1 MFVSQIFEECAEIL
15 GTTDESK
22 IFRKIQQ
29 AVATLMESGH
39 WTHSVADVDVCTG
52 WDRCSITLPRN
63 IDVPLAVNIDGSP
76 TYFRNRLFQYHVN
89 KGGMFN
95 SVEWAWDDRGY
106 VATLMDIIQPSQL
119 VAVAELE
126 NDVGK
131 IIRVLGNDQNNRAL
145 RSQLANGTGVDGLL
159 IPIHSQSD
167 FAYGTIAPDDATV
180 KTRSVAITPINLF
193 TSTASHGLSSG
204 QGMSVTAETGTIPV
218 ALENGQTYYIGV
230 IDAFT
235 VQLFNDP
242 LNAQAL
248 NYPINLQSIVGAGNL
263 EFKDSRES
271 QVVTALQLSQAPEF
285 TLETAN
291 QITFPTGQSLP
302 SPLNSET
309 IYYANAEDAT
319 HLTVFES
326 ENDAKKNI
334 NPVYTTGTTASLNVD
349 IRKSID
355 PQTTLTFS
363 VRHYYNDGDQVQAF
377 TASGNL
383 PKPLIA
389 NQNYFVNIIDEFSV
403 SLHENQAD
411 ALASN
416 PTNLV
421 NPIILKDSG
430 SGTNSL
436 VKLIPATSITG
447 TTQQIS
453 ASGLNIDTPSGTG
466 ANFQAVTIGSVTS
479 VRVVSQG
486 SGYVSDPEVTFSSPP
501 ILPESSPFYG
511 LQRQATGYSIRDTVN
526 NKVLNV
532 VITDPGLGYTE
543 APIVTIEQPIQQ
555 LLAVT
560 SITKVGA
567 TDTVSAGNLTGSGTT
582 ATCIINNHGYSDNQV
597 VTISGATPSYY
608 NGTFTINKIDNNTF
622 TYTTLSTIT
631 TSPATGTIIST
642 AYTGTVATATT
653 NETHG
658 YAVGDK
664 VIITGASPS
673 GFNGTKTI
681 LSVNA
686 LAKTFTYTV
695 SSLLGS
701 PATGVSI
708 ESQKISGSPAT
719 AVATITR
726 SFVSHF
732 NKISGGYGYLTS
744 PQVKITGGGGS
755 GAIATAQVNSSI
767 LDVNQI
773 SVSSGVATVTTT
785 SPHGYDDGQTIEI
798 SDVTGTLA
806 TYLNGQQTITSVPI
820 TSKNISSMTRV
831 TGGDIVTVVTS
842 TNHNYSTGD
851 VVRFSNVNPSQYAN
865 TPFVVEVYSAN
876 TFKFTITTTTSSPV
890 LGASPTSYIP
900 NSAATTFTFEALSAP
915 NGTTLNAGIT
925 STSGNVTEVKAV
937 TAGSGYTTT
946 PIVIITPSTGVFVSF
961 TSTGSLPSPLV
972 SGTAYRAETPLSS
985 GNFTVKNTD
994 FSDINITS
1002 SGTGTLYVS
1011 LSRAFS
1017 VTFNNNWEG
1026 DFTNLST
1033 GQQIYFGTDYLLPAT
1048 NPSIDNGITPFYLN
1062 KINNSTGKIYNT
1074 LVNANAGSIV
1084 DGTPI
1089 SITTLTSVSTTATAT
1104 TSTNHGYVAGNTVT
1118 ITGATPSGYN
1128 KVNALIIST
1137 PALNQFT
1144 YAIDSSL
1151 SSATGTIKAYKTT
1164 GLIVVQSFGAGQSYY
1179 ALRKSF
1185 QSLPFGNLITPSEI
1199 VFLSEDQIVRFSTTD
1214 TLPSP
1219 LVAGTDYT
1227 IKLFGDSIKVYLGG
1241 ILQSLTTPGTGQLSL
1256 DILREFNVLPSTSID
1271 ADQAHFNTGDAVVPR
1286 AKEGDVLPTGLT
1298 AGTTYY
1304 ARRIDN
1310 NSFELYDTLAQA
1322 RNTASTT
1329 GRKAYTTTGETVES
1343 TFFIDS
1349 VTLPTFVKSVAQI
1362 DKPITEG
1369 YVSLYAYDYGRS
1381 NDMTLIGQYHPSE
1394 VNPQYRRIRIGKPCA
1409 WARISYR
1416 IQTPSITSIYD
1427 FIPLEQERAIIT
1439 AVHACDLEDKDFAD
1453 QSARYWQIAFAYLK
1467 NQQESIDGHA
1477 MSVPQKNA
1485 ICYGDT
1491 SDPVMF

>member
-1 MFVSQIFEECAEIL
+1 MFVSQIFDECAEIL
-15 GTTDESK
+15 GTTDNSK

-131 IIRVLGNDQNNRAL
+131 TIRVLGNDQNNRTL

-159 IPIHSQSD
+159 VPIHSQSD
-167 FAYGTIAPDDATV
+167 FAYGTITPDDATV

-193 TSTASHGLSSG
+193 TSATAHGLSSG
-204 QGMSVTAETGTIPV
+204 QGMGVTSAGTIPV

-230 IDAFT
+230 IDAYT

-271 QVVTALQLSQAPEF
+271 QVVTALELSQVPEF

-291 QITFPTGQSLP
+291 QITFPAGQSLP
-302 SPLNSET
+302 PPLNSNQT
-309 IYYANAEDAT
+309 YYVNAVDST
-319 HLTVFES
+319 HLTVFETS
-326 ENDAKKNI
+326 DDAKKNI
-334 NPVYTTGTTASLNVD
+334 NPVYTTGSTASLNVD
-349 IRKSID
+349 IRKNID
-355 PQTTLTFS
+355 PQTTLTFA

-389 NQNYFVNIIDEFSV
+389 NQNYFVNIIDPFTV
-403 SLHENQAD
+403 SLHENQSD
-411 ALASN
+411 AVAST

-421 NPIILKDSG
+421 NPIVLKDSG

-479 VRVVSQG
+479 VRVISQG
-486 SGYVSDPEVTFSSPP
+486 SGYVSDPQVTFSSPP

-511 LQRQATGYSIRDTVN
+511 LQKQATGYSIRDTVN

-543 APIVTIEQPIQQ
+543 APTVTIEQPVQQ
-555 LLAVT
+555 LLTVT

-567 TDTVSAGNLTGSGTT
+567 NKTVSAGNLTGSGTT
-582 ATCIINNHGYSDNQV
+582 ATCVISAHGYGNGQV
-597 VTISGATPSYY
+597 ITISGANQSEY
-608 NGTFTINKIDNNTF
+608 NGEFTINVVNSSTF

-631 TSPATGTIIST
+631 ASPATGTIIST

-658 YAVGDK
+658 YAAGDK
-664 VIITGASPS
+664 VIISGASPS
-673 GFNGTKTI
+673 GFNGEKTI
-681 LSVNA
+681 IAVNA
-686 LAKTFTYTV
+686 GAKTFTYTV

-701 PATGVSI
+701 PADGVSI
-708 ESQKISGSPAT
+708 TSQKISGSQAT
-719 AVATITR
+719 AVATITK

-732 NKISGGYGYLTS
+732 NKVSGGYGYETT
-744 PQVKITGGGGS
+744 PQVRITGGGGS
-755 GAIATAQVNSSI
+755 GAVATAQVNSSI
-767 LDVNQI
+767 LNVNQI
-773 SVSSGVATVTTT
+773 SVSSGVATVTTA
-785 SPHGYDDGQTIEI
+785 SPHGYDVGQTIEI
-798 SDVTGTLA
+798 SNVTGSLS
-806 TYLNGQQTITSVPI
+806 TYLNGENAITSVPV
-820 TSKNISSMTRV
+820 TSKNVSSMTRV
-831 TGGDIVTVVTS
+831 SGGDVVTVVTS

-851 VVRFSNVNPSQYAN
+851 VVRFSDVTPFQYAD
-865 TPFVVEVYSAN
+865 TPFVVEVYDAT
-876 TFKFTITTTTSSPV
+876 TFKFTITTTSVSPT

-900 NSAATTFTFEALSAP
+900 DATATTFTFAAVSAP
-915 NGTTLNAGIT
+915 NGTASNAGIT

-946 PIVIITPSTGVFVSF
+946 PIVVITPSTGVFVSF

-972 SGTAYRAETPLSS
+972 SGTAYRAEVPLSS
-985 GNFTVKNTD
+985 GTFTVKNTD
-994 FSDINITS
+994 FSDVNITS
-1002 SGTGTLYVS
+1002 SGTGTFYVS

-1026 DFTNLST
+1026 DFTNLAT
-1033 GQQIYFGTDYLLPAT
+1033 GQQIYFGTDYLLPST
-1048 NPSIDNGITPFYLN
+1048 NPSIDNGVTPFYLN
-1062 KINNSTGKIYNT
+1062 KINNATGKIYNS
-1074 LVNANAGSIV
+1074 LVNANAG
-1084 DGTPI
+1084 G
-1089 SITTLTSVSTTATAT
+1089 
-1104 TSTNHGYVAGNTVT
+1104 
-1118 ITGATPSGYN
+1118 
-1128 KVNALIIST
+1128 
-1137 PALNQFT
+1137 
-1144 YAIDSSL
+1144 
-1151 SSATGTIKAYKTT
+1151 TT
-1164 GLIVVQSFGAGQSYY
+1164 GLIAVQSFGAGQTYY

-1185 QSLPFGNLITPSEI
+1185 RSLPFGNFIIPSEI
-1199 VFLSEDQIVRFSTTD
+1199 EYLNEDEIVRFSTTN

-1219 LVAGTDYT
+1219 LLASTDYT
-1227 IKLFGDSIKVYLGG
+1227 IKLEGKSFKVYLGST
-1241 ILQSLTTPGTGQLSL
+1241 LQVLTTPGIGQLSV
-1256 DILREFNVLPSTSID
+1256 DIIRTFNVSPSTSID

-1304 ARRIDN
+1304 ARRLDN
-1310 NSFELYDTLAQA
+1310 NSFELYDTLAHA
-1322 RNTASTT
+1322 KNTSSTT
-1329 GRKAYTTTGETVES
+1329 GRKTYTTTGETVES
-1343 TFFIDS
+1343 TFFVDS
-1349 VTLPTFVKSVAQI
+1349 VTLPTFVKSVSQI

-1453 QSARYWQIAFAYLK
+1453 QSARYWQIAFSYLK

-1477 MSVPQKNA
+1477 MSVPQINGLV
-1485 ICYGDT
+1485 YGDT
-1491 SDPVMF
+1491 TDPVMF

>member
-131 IIRVLGNDQNNRAL
+131 TIRVLGNDQNNRTL

-167 FAYGTIAPDDATV
+167 FAYGTITPDDATV

-193 TSTASHGLSSG
+193 TSTAAHGLSSG
-204 QGMSVTAETGTIPV
+204 QGMSVTAATGTIPV

-248 NYPINLQSIVGAGNL
+248 QYPIDLESIVGAGNL
-263 EFKDSRES
+263 TFRDTREAE
-271 QVVTALQLSQAPEF
+271 VVTALELSSAPAF
-285 TLETAN
+285 TLDTAN
-291 QITFPTGQSLP
+291 QITFPSGQSLP

-309 IYYANAEDAT
+309 TYYANAEDAT
-319 HLTVFES
+319 HLTVFNS

-349 IRKSID
+349 IRKQID

-377 TASGNL
+377 TASGTL

-389 NQNYFVNIIDEFSV
+389 NQNYFVNIIDPFTV
-403 SLHENQAD
+403 SLHESKAD
-411 ALASN
+411 AVAST
-416 PTNLV
+416 PTLLV
-421 NPIILKDSG
+421 NPIVLKDSG
-430 SGTNSL
+430 SGTNSI
-436 VKLIPATSITG
+436 VKLIPATSTTG
-447 TTQQIS
+447 TSSQIT
-453 ASGLNIDTPSGTG
+453 APGLNIPTPSGSG
-466 ANFQAVTIGSVTS
+466 AQFQAVVVGSVVS
-479 VRVVSQG
+479 VAVTAGG
-486 SGYVSDPEVTFSSPP
+486 SGYSSPPAVTFSDPP
-501 ILPESSPFYG
+501 TQPPGSTIATST
-511 LQRQATGYSIRDTVN
+511 ATGYAILVSGAVSQ
-526 NKVLNV
+526 V
-532 VITDPGLGYTE
+532 VITNAGLGYVNPPTVSFDSG
-543 APIVTIEQPIQQ
+543 AAAATAKIQ
-555 LLAVT
+555 T
-560 SITKVGA
+560 SFVSSFKKISGGLNYAEPPQVKISGGGGTGA
-567 TDTVSAGNLTGSGTT
+567 TATATINSAVLSVPSLTT
-582 ATCIINNHGYSDNQV
+582 AGSVATATTSTPHGYSIGQS
-597 VTISGATPSYY
+597 VTISGATPNAY
-608 NGTFTINKIDNNTF
+608 NGTKVITSVPLT
-622 TYTTLSTIT
+622 T
-631 TSPATGTIIST
+631 TSVTGITRSGSI
-642 AYTGTVATATT
+642 ATATT
-653 NETHG
+653 
-658 YAVGDK
+658 
-664 VIITGASPS
+664 
-673 GFNGTKTI
+673 
-681 LSVNA
+681 
-686 LAKTFTYTV
+686 
-695 SSLLGS
+695 
-701 PATGVSI
+701 
-708 ESQKISGSPAT
+708 
-719 AVATITR
+719 
-726 SFVSHF
+726 
-732 NKISGGYGYLTS
+732 
-744 PQVKITGGGGS
+744 
-755 GAIATAQVNSSI
+755 
-767 LDVNQI
+767 
-773 SVSSGVATVTTT
+773 
-785 SPHGYDDGQTIEI
+785 
-798 SDVTGTLA
+798 
-806 TYLNGQQTITSVPI
+806 
-820 TSKNISSMTRV
+820 
-831 TGGDIVTVVTS
+831 S
-842 TNHNYSTGD
+842 TPHNYSTGD
-851 VVRFSNVNPSQYAN
+851 VVTVS
-865 TPFVVEVYSAN
+865 
-876 TFKFTITTTTSSPV
+876 
-890 LGASPTSYIP
+890 GASPAGYNGTFVVTVFSNPNQFTYSVSSTLTTPATGTITSSVP
-900 NSAATTFTFEALSAP
+900 DATGTTFDFAIASGTASPATGTITVSSGEVIALNIVTS
-915 NGTTLNAGIT
+915 GTGYT
-925 STSGNVTEVKAV
+925 STPTVT
-937 TAGSGYTTT
+937 
-946 PIVIITPSTGVFVSF
+946 ITPSTGVFIAF
-961 TSTGSLPSPLV
+961 TSTGTLPAPLV
-972 SGTAYRAETPLSS
+972 SGTAYRAESPLNTST
-985 GNFTVKNTD
+985 GNFTVKGAD

-1017 VTFNNNWEG
+1017 VTFNSNWEG
-1026 DFTNLST
+1026 DFTNLAT
-1033 GQQIYFGTDYLLPAT
+1033 GQELYFGTDYLLPNT
-1048 NPSIDNGITPFYLN
+1048 NPSIDNGVTPFYLN
-1062 KINNSTGKIYNT
+1062 KINNTTGKIYNS
-1074 LVNANAGSIV
+1074 LVNATAG
-1084 DGTPI
+1084 G
-1089 SITTLTSVSTTATAT
+1089 
-1104 TSTNHGYVAGNTVT
+1104 
-1118 ITGATPSGYN
+1118 
-1128 KVNALIIST
+1128 
-1137 PALNQFT
+1137 
-1144 YAIDSSL
+1144 
-1151 SSATGTIKAYKTT
+1151 TT
-1164 GLIVVQSFGAGQSYY
+1164 GLITITSFGSGQSYY

-1185 QSLPFGNLITPSEI
+1185 QSLPFGDVIIPSEI
-1199 VFLSEDQIVRFSTTD
+1199 EYLNEDEIVRFSTTG

-1227 IKLFGDSIKVYLGG
+1227 IKLEGKSFRVYLGST
-1241 ILQSLTTPGTGQLSL
+1241 LQALTTPGVGQLSV
-1256 DILREFNVLPSTSID
+1256 DIIRTFNVSPSTSID

-1304 ARRIDN
+1304 ARRVDN
-1310 NSFELYDTLAQA
+1310 NSFELYATKAQA
-1322 RNTASTT
+1322 INEVSTT
-1329 GRKAYTTTGETVES
+1329 GRVSYTTVGNTIES

-1477 MSVPQKNA
+1477 MSVPQINSV
-1485 ICYGDT
+1485 CYAEGDGA
-1491 SDPVMF
+1491 DPVMFQYATLYLFFTTSINK

>member
-131 IIRVLGNDQNNRAL
+131 TIRVLGNDQNNRTL

-159 IPIHSQSD
+159 IPVHSQSD

-193 TSTASHGLSSG
+193 TSTAAHGLSSG
-204 QGMSVTAETGTIPV
+204 QGMSVTAATGTIPV

-230 IDAFT
+230 IDALT

-271 QVVTALQLSQAPEF
+271 QVVTALELASAPAF
-285 TLETAN
+285 TLDTAN

-389 NQNYFVNIIDEFSV
+389 NQNYFVNIIDPFTV
-403 SLHENQAD
+403 SLHESKAD
-411 ALASN
+411 AVAST
-416 PTNLV
+416 PTSLV
-421 NPIILKDSG
+421 NPIVLKDSG
-430 SGTNSL
+430 SGTNSI
-436 VKLIPATSITG
+436 VKLIPATSTTG
-447 TTQQIS
+447 TSSQIT
-453 ASGLNIDTPSGTG
+453 AQGLNIPTPSGSG
-466 ANFQAVTIGSVTS
+466 AQFQAVTVGSVVS
-479 VRVVSQG
+479 VAVTAGG
-486 SGYVSDPEVTFSSPP
+486 SGYSSPPAVTFSDPPTQPPGSNLATSTTTGYAILVSGAVSQVVITNAGLGYVNPPTVSFDSGAAAATARIQTSFVSSFKKISGGLNYAEPPQVEISGGGGIGATATATINSTVLSVSP
-501 ILPESSPFYG
+501 LTTTGSV
-511 LQRQATGYSIRDTVN
+511 ATAITSAPHGYSI
-526 NKVLNV
+526 
-532 VITDPGLGYTE
+532 G
-543 APIVTIEQPIQQ
+543 Q
-555 LLAVT
+555 
-560 SITKVGA
+560 S
-567 TDTVSAGNLTGSGTT
+567 
-582 ATCIINNHGYSDNQV
+582 
-597 VTISGATPSYY
+597 VTISGATPNAY
-608 NGTFTINKIDNNTF
+608 NGTKVITSVPLTTISVTG
-622 TYTTLSTIT
+622 IT
-631 TSPATGTIIST
+631 RSGSI
-642 AYTGTVATATT
+642 ATATT
-653 NETHG
+653 
-658 YAVGDK
+658 
-664 VIITGASPS
+664 
-673 GFNGTKTI
+673 
-681 LSVNA
+681 
-686 LAKTFTYTV
+686 
-695 SSLLGS
+695 
-701 PATGVSI
+701 AT
-708 ESQKISGSPAT
+708 
-719 AVATITR
+719 
-726 SFVSHF
+726 
-732 NKISGGYGYLTS
+732 
-744 PQVKITGGGGS
+744 
-755 GAIATAQVNSSI
+755 
-767 LDVNQI
+767 
-773 SVSSGVATVTTT
+773 
-785 SPHGYDDGQTIEI
+785 PHE
-798 SDVTGTLA
+798 
-806 TYLNGQQTITSVPI
+806 
-820 TSKNISSMTRV
+820 
-831 TGGDIVTVVTS
+831 
-842 TNHNYSTGD
+842 YSTGD
-851 VVRFSNVNPSQYAN
+851 VVTVSGASPAGYNGNFVVTVFSNPNQFTYSVASTLT
-865 TPFVVEVYSAN
+865 TPA
-876 TFKFTITTTTSSPV
+876 TGTITSSVPDPTGTTFDFAIASGTSSP
-890 LGASPTSYIP
+890 ASGTITVFSGDVI
-900 NSAATTFTFEALSAP
+900 AL
-915 NGTTLNAGIT
+915 NIIT
-925 STSGNVTEVKAV
+925 SGT
-937 TAGSGYTTT
+937 GYTST
-946 PIVIITPSTGVFVSF
+946 PTVTISPSTGVFIAF
-961 TSTGSLPSPLV
+961 TSTGTLPAPLV
-972 SGTAYRAETPLSS
+972 SGTAYRAESPLNTST
-985 GNFTVKNTD
+985 GNFTVKGAD

-1002 SGTGTLYVS
+1002 SGTGTLFVS

-1026 DFTNLST
+1026 DFTNLVT
-1033 GQQIYFGTDYLLPAT
+1033 GQELYFGTDYLLPNT
-1048 NPSIDNGITPFYLN
+1048 NPSIDNGVTPFYLN
-1062 KINNSTGKIYNT
+1062 KINNTTGKVYDS
-1074 LVNANAGSIV
+1074 LVNANTG
-1084 DGTPI
+1084 GTI
-1089 SITTLTSVSTTATAT
+1089 GLI
-1104 TSTNHGYVAGNTVT
+1104 T
-1118 ITGATPSGYN
+1118 IT
-1128 KVNALIIST
+1128 
-1137 PALNQFT
+1137 
-1144 YAIDSSL
+1144 
-1151 SSATGTIKAYKTT
+1151 
-1164 GLIVVQSFGAGQSYY
+1164 SFGSGQSYY

-1185 QSLPFGNLITPSEI
+1185 QSLPFGNLIIPSEI
-1199 VFLSEDQIVRFSTTD
+1199 EYLNEDEIVQFSTTG

-1219 LVAGTDYT
+1219 LLASTDYT
-1227 IKLFGDSIKVYLGG
+1227 IKLEGKLFRVYLGST
-1241 ILQSLTTPGTGQLSL
+1241 LQVLTTPGIGQLSV
-1256 DILREFNVLPSTSID
+1256 DILRIFNVSPSTGID

-1304 ARRIDN
+1304 ARRLDN

-1322 RNTASTT
+1322 RNTSSTT
-1329 GRKAYTTTGETVES
+1329 GRKTYTTTGETVES
-1343 TFFIDS
+1343 TFFVDS
-1349 VTLPTFVKSVAQI
+1349 VTLPTFVKSVSQI

-1477 MSVPQKNA
+1477 MSVPQINS
-1485 ICYGDT
+1485 ITYGDT
-1491 SDPVMF
+1491 TDPVMF